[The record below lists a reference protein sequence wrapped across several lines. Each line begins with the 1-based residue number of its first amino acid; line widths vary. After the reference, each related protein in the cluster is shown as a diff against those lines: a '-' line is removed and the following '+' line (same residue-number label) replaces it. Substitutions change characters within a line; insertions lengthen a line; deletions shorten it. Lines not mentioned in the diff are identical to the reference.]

1 MIYFLFKLNTKS
13 SCNISHPKFL
23 CGDIPITVITT
34 GLKNEIYNKHPVKIL
49 SYDTKSDRY
58 LVEFKNKV
66 IVKLKFKNLFILNY
80 DYQTPPIDLSTIYRG
95 LEINMNTKQAKIPDG
110 FQLFTLITFGENL
123 KNEILRVMVKK
134 DDTIKN
140 VCIKINNNWPG
151 LRGRDYKPPG
161 SDNIELFYVKDDK
174 KIKLSL
180 DENAENLGLYFMN
193 PPPGDLNPLIH
204 IFLKE

>member
-23 CGDIPITVITT
+23 CGDIPVTVITT

-49 SYDTKSDRY
+49 SYDTNLDRY
-58 LVEFKNKV
+58 LVEFKNKNKKK
-66 IVKLKFKNLFILNY
+66 IKFKNLFILSY
-80 DYQTPPIDLSTIYRG
+80 EYQTPPINLSTIYRG
-95 LEINMNTKQAKIPDG
+95 LEYNMNTGQVKIPDG
-110 FQLFTLITFGENL
+110 FQLFTLITFGKYTNRRL
-123 KNEILRVMVKK
+123 NVNNVKK

-140 VCIKINNNWPG
+140 VCIKINNEWPG

-161 SDNIELFYVKDDK
+161 SDNIELFYVKDDE
-174 KIKLSL
+174 KIKLPL